1 MPAATPNH
9 HSTQNELVAAF
20 KKNDPVILESFY
32 AANYSKVE
40 LYIIQNNGDTEK
52 AKDIFQEAFIA
63 VWQNIKS
70 DRFTPANATA
80 LSGYIYQIA
89 KNKWIDYLRSA
100 YKKNTLHTESMPL
113 VKEHVPEATAEQEE
127 QLQQMKTHFAKLGS
141 TCKDVLLRFYY
152 KKESLRNIATSLGW
166 TEATARNNKYR
177 CLQQLKGLMKI
188 PNE

>member
-1 MPAATPNH
+1 MSVDTSNH
-9 HSTQNELVAAF
+9 HTAQNELVAAF
-20 KKNDPVILESFY
+20 KKNDPVVLESFY
-32 AANYSKVE
+32 ASNYSKVE
-40 LYIIQNNGDTEK
+40 AYIIQNNGDTEK

-63 VWQNIKS
+63 VWQNVKLDKFI
-70 DRFTPANATA
+70 PANSTA

-100 YKKNTLHTESMPL
+100 YKKNTLHTESVPL
-113 VKEHVPEATAEQEE
+113 IKEDLPETNDEQDL
-127 QLQQMKTHFAKLGS
+127 QLQNMKLNFASLGA

-152 KKESLRNIATSLGW
+152 KKESLRNIAAALNW

>member
-1 MPAATPNH
+1 MSVATSNH
-9 HSTQNELVAAF
+9 HNTQNQLVAAF
-20 KKNDPVILESFY
+20 KQNDPAIMESFY

-40 LYIIQNNGDTEK
+40 AYIIQNNGDTEK

-63 VWQNIKS
+63 VWQNIKL
-70 DRFTPANATA
+70 DKFIPVNDTA

-100 YKKNTLHTESMPL
+100 YKKNTLYADSIPVE
-113 VKEHVPEATAEQEE
+113 KETLPEADEDQVA
-127 QLQQMKTHFAKLGS
+127 QLQNMQTHFTKLGS
-141 TCKDVLLRFYY
+141 TCKEVLLRFYY
-152 KKESLRNIATSLGW
+152 KKESLRNIATALGW